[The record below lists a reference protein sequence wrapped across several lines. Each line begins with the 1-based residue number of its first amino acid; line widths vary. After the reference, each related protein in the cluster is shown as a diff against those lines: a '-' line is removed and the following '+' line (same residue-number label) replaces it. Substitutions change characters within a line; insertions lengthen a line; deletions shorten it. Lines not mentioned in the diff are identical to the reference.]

1 MGRKK
6 KEVEQPV
13 ETPVKRRPGR
23 PRKIKT
29 PEELAKLNKPKLTLE
44 QKQELKLKR
53 QKERQ
58 AKKAAEGNL
67 EPKNK
72 DRFYCTNKELQAELI
87 KWRDSADEPED
98 RILSEELGRMLLAI
112 ANKFLN
118 HSNFRNYS
126 KELKEDM
133 RSYGLYKVIRGL
145 KNYNFKFNNPFS
157 WVTQA
162 FYNAFLTII
171 GKHYKH
177 INTKKELLK
186 KFMSELEG
194 ISGISPNNAISKC
207 IQNYLG
213 SDANQD
219 E

>member
-1 MGRKK
+1 MSRKK

-13 ETPVKRRPGR
+13 ETTAKRRPGR

-29 PEELAKLNKPKLTLE
+29 PEELEKLNKPKLTLA

-58 AKKAAEGNL
+58 AKKAAEGKL
-67 EPKNK
+67 DPKNK
-72 DRFYCTNKELQAELI
+72 ERFYCTNKELQAELI
-87 KWRDSADEPED
+87 KWRDSAKEPED

-186 KFMSELEG
+186 KFMGELEG

-213 SDANQD
+213 PDAGND